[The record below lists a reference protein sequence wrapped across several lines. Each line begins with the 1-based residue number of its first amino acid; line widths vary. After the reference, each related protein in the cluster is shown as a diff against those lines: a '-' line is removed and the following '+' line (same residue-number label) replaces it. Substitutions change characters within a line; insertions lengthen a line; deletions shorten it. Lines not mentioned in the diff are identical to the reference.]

1 MLTIY
6 VIIVVIA
13 VKCAV
18 SNISI
23 TTSVVLDTEIGPKDD
38 VRT

>member
-1 MLTIY
+1 MDYIY

-13 VKCAV
+13 VKCA
-18 SNISI
+18 NISI
-23 TTSVVLDTEIGPKDD
+23 TTSVVIDTEKGPKDD